1 MLMRFYTNRH
11 EGKNMNKATI
21 GALAMVLVGSVT
33 FSFTNALLTD
43 HSTKKKVQ
51 THSTTNLGDQKL
63 VDGTN
68 QTDKTVTDSTPTPN
82 GNDIQTADSLT
93 PSANQAELNNEN
105 MSEQPIAVNQNNTV
119 KISSPSPSSNT
130 TASTIITTPK
140 TNTPSTGT
148 TSTKQTVSS
157 APTMNLNTA
166 PSTPTSNVPV
176 TTTAQATSTATSPT
190 TTTTNRGQQVA
201 QAAKEK
207 AASQQN
213 KKVTN

>member
-1 MLMRFYTNRH
+1 MLMRFYINRH

-33 FSFTNALLTD
+33 FSFTNALLTN
-43 HSTKKKVQ
+43 HSTKKVQ

-68 QTDKTVTDSTPTPN
+68 QTDKTVTDSTPTQN
-82 GNDIQTADSLT
+82 GNDIQTTDSLT
-93 PSANQAELNNEN
+93 TSVNQAELSNEN
-105 MSEQPIAVNQNNTV
+105 VSEQPIAVNQNNTL

-130 TASTIITTPK
+130 NASTITTTPK

-157 APTMNLNTA
+157 APTTNINTA

>member
-1 MLMRFYTNRH
+1 
-11 EGKNMNKATI
+11 MNKATI

-82 GNDIQTADSLT
+82 GNNIQPEDSLT
-93 PSANQAELNNEN
+93 TSVNQAEFNNGN
-105 MSEQPIAVNQNNTV
+105 RSEQPTAVSLNNTV
-119 KISSPSPSSNT
+119 KISSSSPSANT
-130 TASTIITTPK
+130 TASTITAPPK
-140 TNTPSTGT
+140 NNTPSAGT
-148 TSTKQTVSS
+148 TSTKPTASP
-157 APTMNLNTA
+157 APTTNLNTA

-176 TTTAQATSTATSPT
+176 TTTEQTTSTT